1 MEEKRKLEQR
11 LNQLRARIVHAAPP
25 RPERHPKFR
34 NPDAPHQTWSGRGKQ
49 PHWIRELLQ
58 KGKQLLISGFLSRKS
73 RWAAKTECLFERIY
87 RRKWPL
93 AGTPQGADRIESISS

>member
-49 PHWIRELLQ
+49 PHWIRDLLQ
-58 KGKQLLISGFLSRKS
+58 KGKQLVDLRISEQKIAVGCK
-73 RWAAKTECLFERIY
+73 
-87 RRKWPL
+87 
-93 AGTPQGADRIESISS
+93 DRMSL